1 MKRLFSCF
9 IIFPLI
15 LLCCGCVPLI
25 IGGAAGALGAYAVSK
40 DTVQGETDKPYE
52 SLWDAAYSVSKM
64 QGVIRQEN
72 AESGYLA
79 LDVSK
84 STVEIHL
91 IRLTHATTRI
101 RVTARKYH
109 LPDLNLAQNLFVK
122 IVEEAK

>member
-1 MKRLFSCF
+1 MLSLEQG
-9 IIFPLI
+9 I
-15 LLCCGCVPLI
+15 PLI